1 MNCLI
6 IEDEPLATLRL
17 RDFLSRVPFLRLGAC
32 VDNAFDGLEVLRNQK
47 IDLIF
52 LDIEMDGFS
61 GIQFLETLPA
71 RPEVILTTAFDQYA
85 LKAFDLK
92 VADYLLKPFTFERFV
107 QAVTR
112 VYERLNNLKTDN
124 PNSFIFVKTEYRL
137 QKVSFGEILYIE
149 GMRDYRR
156 IHLENEK
163 VMTLETFGDLERQ
176 LPEKQFCRVH
186 KSYLVALGKIESI
199 ECERIIIS
207 KALIPVSDTYKENF
221 FRLIGRPGKG

>member
-6 IEDEPLATLRL
+6 IEDEPLASLRL
-17 RDFLSRVPFLRLGAC
+17 RDFLARLPFASLCAS
-32 VDNAFDGLEVLRNQK
+32 VDNAMAGLDVLRKQK
-47 IDLIF
+47 VDLIF

-61 GIQFLETLPA
+61 GIQFLESLPT

-112 VYERLNNLKTDN
+112 VYERLDKLKNETSN
-124 PNSFIFVKTEYRL
+124 PFIFVKTEYRL
-137 QKVSFGEILYIE
+137 QKVSFDEILFIE

-156 IHLENEK
+156 IHLTGEK
-163 VMTLETFGDLERQ
+163 IMTLETFGDLEKQ

-186 KSYLVALGKIESI
+186 KSYLVALNRIESI
-199 ECERIIIS
+199 ERERIVIG
-207 KALIPVSDTYKENF
+207 KTLVPVSDTYKEHF
-221 FRLIGRPGKG
+221 FKLIGRPVKG